1 MKKNSFLKNDYDSK
15 VFNEFILLKTFVI
28 VIFATISS
36 AAMPLDISGIR
47 NIEERENA
55 VIDYNKD
62 EHRNMTV
69 VQQQN
74 RIAIS
79 GTVTDESGIPLPGVT
94 IMVRG
99 TTRGTT
105 TDNNGNFELNSSIGT
120 TLIFSFVGYE
130 SQELSVKENASRD
143 LTIVLKED
151 VSQLSEV
158 VVTGYTTEHRRNLSA
173 SVAQVDMEIFRENP
187 SSSLL
192 NLLSGQVTGMQA
204 IVRGGVPGAAG
215 GGLVIRG
222 NTSLSADDGLA
233 GISNPLFIMDGVP
246 MSLQDIAGFD
256 VSQNDFLASLNPN
269 DIESI
274 NILKDAA
281 ATAIYGSRGANGVI
295 IINTKRGTSGRSRL
309 SGSIS
314 HAVTAS
320 PKKMEVYIGE
330 AEREHKLNLYQKS
343 LTSLFGEQA
352 WVDVRNGLEVMG
364 YMLPSVLTDKYNP
377 AFNNAYDYQS
387 MFYQPG
393 LSQNYNLTFE
403 GGREESSYRIGL
415 DHYNE
420 TGVLVGYGFSRTTL
434 NASLVNDIN
443 KKLRNDFLI
452 RYSFMDRKGGFN
464 SYMIALPTAPTE
476 LPSSLY
482 YRTEDELS
490 RFSGQLGD
498 AYNKNNTHNLSFS
511 EALRIRFNDNLS
523 LNNQISLSLMFGSND
538 YFIPSTA
545 RPDGKAYGQ
554 SQSSKGTILNANSVL
569 NYTKEFGIHSVVGLL
584 GMEMNTDQ
592 SQYSW
597 IAAEAGSSDYLK
609 VIQGY
614 QKENINAF
622 SDMVK
627 TNMLSYFGSA
637 AYGLLRNRYKVETVL
652 RKDASSRFGANN
664 RWATFP
670 SIKAHWV
677 FSDEPF
683 LKDVFENWMNFGK
696 IRVSYGSAG
705 SIASDPLLQYN
716 SLISINNVG
725 ADLNNI
731 HSNKMDVKTYGGK
744 SLLVSDFNKVANRN
758 LSWSK
763 SNEINYGI
771 DLELFNKRL
780 LITGDIYSKY
790 TSGLI
795 YRSYLPSYVGFNS
808 LESNLVDMI
817 SNGYEVN
824 ITSYLFP
831 HNSDFQWSWTMNFA
845 NHKTVVAKLGNGG
858 RDYIGGDYAFVVGRP
873 AFQYYTYEYIGTLDS
888 FDDLPVN
895 PMNGQAL
902 QYLWADAGL
911 ALGLQGRIFP
921 GMPLFTDANGDYQI
935 DGANYGYDKKIID
948 NKSPEPKILGG
959 LSTNIR
965 YKNFSL
971 RAHSSFAFG
980 HYIFNTTLQQQLS
993 NFDDQQRF
1001 FMLAAYKFDESK
1013 FWQKPG
1019 DGSYYP
1025 MMYISYSD
1033 GGSSRSFRRSSMF
1046 IEKGDYWSLDNVSLS
1061 YNLPGKIISYLKMNR
1076 ANLYI
1081 TVNNAFMWKKSQV
1094 LDPRTV
1100 SKTGY
1105 YNGNGYPISRNYIFG
1120 LQFQF

>member
-1 MKKNSFLKNDYDSK
+1 MKKD
-15 VFNEFILLKTFVI
+15 ILLKIDCNIRKHNRLNLLLTFI
-28 VIFATISS
+28 IIFITIPFT
-36 AAMPLDISGIR
+36 AISFDVSVTR
-47 NIEERENA
+47 NGGERKNILFSFIENGHNCTT
-55 VIDYNKD
+55 I
-62 EHRNMTV
+62 
-69 VQQQN
+69 VQQN
-74 RIAIS
+74 DRVTVS
-79 GTVTDESGIPLPGVT
+79 GSVADEKGVSLPGVS
-94 IMVRG
+94 IIVRG
-99 TTRGTT
+99 TTKGTT
-105 TDNNGNFELNSSIGT
+105 TDNDGKFKLTAPVNS

-130 SQELSVKENASRD
+130 TEEFLIKED
-143 LTIVLKED
+143 LQNINIILKED
-151 VSQLSEV
+151 ISQLSEV
-158 VVTGYTTEHRRNLSA
+158 VVTGYTSESRRNISA
-173 SVAQVDMEIFRENP
+173 SVAKVDMDIFKDNP

-192 NLLSGQVTGMQA
+192 NVLSGQVAGMQA
-204 IVRGGVPGAAG
+204 VVRGGIPGASG

-233 GISNPLFIMDGVP
+233 GISNPLYIMDGVP

-256 VSQNDFLASLNPN
+256 VSQNDFLASLNAN

-314 HAVTAS
+314 NAITAS
-320 PKKMEVYIGE
+320 PRKMEVYVGE
-330 AEREHKLNLYQKS
+330 AERQQKLSLYEKS
-343 LTSLFGEQA
+343 LTALFGEQA

-387 MFYQPG
+387 LFYQPG

-403 GGREESSYRIGL
+403 GGREAGSYRIGL

-420 TGVLVGYGFSRTTL
+420 KGVLVGYGFSRTTL
-434 NASLVNDIN
+434 SASLVNDIN

-464 SYMIALPTAPTE
+464 SYMRALPTSPTE

-482 YRTEDELS
+482 YRTTEELN
-490 RFSGQLGD
+490 RLSGELGNT
-498 AYNKNNTHNLSFS
+498 YNKNNTHNLSFS
-511 EALRIRFNDNLS
+511 EALRIEFNDHLS

-545 RPDGKAYGQ
+545 RPDNKAYGQ
-554 SQSSKGTILNANSVL
+554 SQSSKGVIMNANSVL
-569 NYTKEFGIHSVVGLL
+569 NYTREFGSHSIVGLL
-584 GMEMNTDQ
+584 GIEMNSDQ

-597 IAAEAGSSDYLK
+597 ISAEDGSSDYLK

-614 QKENINAF
+614 QKEHINAF
-622 SDMVK
+622 SDIVK
-627 TNMLSYFGSA
+627 TNMLSCFCSA
-637 AYGLLRNRYKVETVL
+637 TYGLLRNRYKVEAVV
-652 RKDASSRFGANN
+652 RRDASSRFGANN

-670 SIKAHWV
+670 SIKGHWV

-683 LKDVFENWMNFGK
+683 LKDVVEKWLNFGK
-696 IRVSYGSAG
+696 IRVSYGAAG

-725 ADLNNI
+725 AALNNI
-731 HSNKMDVKTYGGK
+731 YSNKMDVKTYGGK

-758 LSWSK
+758 LSWNK
-763 SNEINYGI
+763 SNEINYGVDI
-771 DLELFNKRL
+771 ELFNKRM

-790 TSGLI
+790 ISGLI
-795 YRSYLPSYVGFNS
+795 YRSYLPPYVGFNS

-817 SNGYEVN
+817 SNGFELK
-824 ITSYLFP
+824 ITTYLFP
-831 HNSDFQWSWTMNFA
+831 HNSDFQWSWTANFA
-845 NHKTVVAKLGNGG
+845 HNNTIVAKLGNGG
-858 RDYIGGDYAFVVGRP
+858 RDYINGDYAFVVGRA
-873 AFQYYTYEYIGTLDS
+873 AFQYYTYEYLGTLDS

-895 PMNGQAL
+895 PINGQAL
-902 QYLWADAGL
+902 KYLWADAGL

-921 GMPLFTDANGDYQI
+921 GMPLFTDVNGDYMI
-935 DGANYGYDKKIID
+935 DGADYGYDKKIID

-959 LSTNIR
+959 LSTNIK
-965 YKNFSL
+965 YKNISL
-971 RAHSSFAFG
+971 RMHSSFALG

-1001 FMLAAYKFDESK
+1001 FMLASYKFDESK
-1013 FWQKPG
+1013 FWQRPG

-1025 MMYISYSD
+1025 MMYVSYSD

-1046 IEKGDYWSLDNVSLS
+1046 LEKGDYWSLDNVTLS
-1061 YNLPGKIISYLKMNR
+1061 YNLPKRIISFLKLNR
-1076 ANLYI
+1076 VNAYA

-1094 LDPRTV
+1094 LDPRAV

>member
-1 MKKNSFLKNDYDSK
+1 MKFMKINNNTKR
-15 VFNEFILLKTFVI
+15 FNMNVLLIVGVI
-28 VIFATISS
+28 ITLFFPGTSTAATLGSIETESTHVS
-36 AAMPLDISGIR
+36 ESYELLLVTQQQQGSVMVSGI
-47 NIEERENA
+47 
-55 VIDYNKD
+55 
-62 EHRNMTV
+62 
-69 VQQQN
+69 
-74 RIAIS
+74 
-79 GTVTDESGIPLPGVT
+79 VTDERGVPLPGVS
-94 IMVRG
+94 IRIRG

-105 TDNNGNFELNSSIGT
+105 TSNDGKFELHT
-120 TLIFSFVGYE
+120 TAGATLLFSFVGYE
-130 SQELSVKENASRD
+130 SQELAVKDTPMTNLNIMLR
-143 LTIVLKED
+143 ED

-158 VVTGYTTEHRRNLSA
+158 VVTGYTTEHRRNISA
-173 SVAQVDMEIFRENP
+173 SVAQIDMDIFKDNP

-192 NLLSGQVTGMQA
+192 NLLSGQVAGMQT

-215 GGLVIRG
+215 GGLAIRG

-246 MSLQDIAGFD
+246 MSLQDIAGYD

-295 IINTKRGTSGRSRL
+295 IINTKRGTSGRPRL

-320 PKKMEVYIGE
+320 PKKMQVYIGE
-330 AEREHKLNLYQKS
+330 AEREQKMNLYQKS
-343 LTSLFGEQA
+343 LTTLFGEQA

-387 MFYQPG
+387 LFYQSG

-415 DHYNE
+415 DHYDE
-420 TGVLVGYGFSRTTL
+420 KGVLVGYGFSRTTL
-434 NASLVNDIN
+434 NASLVNEIN
-443 KKLRNDFLI
+443 KNFKNDFLI
-452 RYSFMDRKGGFN
+452 RYSYMDRKGGFN
-464 SYMIALPTAPTE
+464 SYMRALPTSPTE
-476 LPSSLY
+476 LPSSLF
-482 YRTEDELS
+482 YRTEEELD
-490 RFSGQLGD
+490 RLSGQLGD

-511 EALRIRFNDNLS
+511 DALRIRFNDNLL
-523 LNNQISLSLMFGSND
+523 LNNQISLSLMFGAND

-545 RPDGKAYGQ
+545 RADGKAYGQ
-554 SQSSKGTILNANSVL
+554 SRSSIGAIMNANSVL
-569 NYTKEFGIHSVVGLL
+569 NYTKEFGESSVVGLL
-584 GMEMNTDQ
+584 GIEMNTDR

-597 IAAEAGSSDYLK
+597 IAAEGGSSDYLK

-622 SDMVK
+622 SDIVK

-637 AYGLLRNRYKVETVL
+637 TYGLFKNRYKVEAVI
-652 RKDASSRFGANN
+652 RRDASSRFGANN

-670 SIKAHWV
+670 SVKAHWV
-677 FSDEPF
+677 FSDEPL
-683 LKDVFENWMNFGK
+683 LKSNFENWLDFGK
-696 IRVSYGSAG
+696 LRISYGTAG

-725 ADLNNI
+725 GGLDYI
-731 HSNKMDVKTYGGK
+731 YSNKMDVKTYGGK

-763 SNEINYGI
+763 SNEVNYGI
-771 DLELFNKRL
+771 DLELFDKRL
-780 LITGDIYSKY
+780 LITGDLYSKY
-790 TSGLI
+790 ISGLI
-795 YRSYLPSYVGFNS
+795 YRSELPPYVGFNS

-831 HNSDFQWSWTMNFA
+831 HNCDFQWSWTANFSS
-845 NHKTVVAKLGNGG
+845 NKTVVAKLGNGG
-858 RDYIGGDYAFVVGRP
+858 RDYISGDYAFVVGRP

-895 PMNGQAL
+895 PMNGQAMR
-902 QYLWADAGL
+902 YLWADAGL

-935 DGANYGYDKKIID
+935 DGADYGYDKKIID

-965 YKNFSL
+965 YKGFSL

-980 HYIFNTTLQQQLS
+980 HYIFNTTLQQQLV

-1001 FMLAAYKFDESK
+1001 FTLAAYKFDESK

-1025 MMYISYSD
+1025 MMYICYSD

-1061 YNLPGKIISYLKMNR
+1061 YNIPDKIISCLNMNR
-1076 ANLYI
+1076 ANVYV

-1094 LDPRTV
+1094 FDPRAV

-1105 YNGNGYPISRNYIFG
+1105 YNGNGYPMSRNYVFG
-1120 LQFQF
+1120 IQFQF